1 MSLVTLQGKISVF
14 KCEKSGDII
23 AKMRSDSHGKGE
35 RLGVLGTMTVSVPP
49 ASSMLIACAGLCAA
63 QWAVGLQSDFLV
75 SQ

>member
-35 RLGVLGTMTVSVPP
+35 RLGVLGTMTVSVPLLP
-49 ASSMLIACAGLCAA
+49 QCLLLVQVCVLLSGLWGCSQAS
-63 QWAVGLQSDFLV
+63 
-75 SQ
+75 